1 MIRLHPLTALALVFQ
16 AALLALLLDRPLN
29 LALLAGLAAAYA
41 LTGGGLRW
49 WRWLVLGIVAST
61 WTMTLTQ
68 GLFYGGT
75 PRTVWLVLLPP
86 RAFPIGDPPGLYIYG
101 EGLAYGLVQSLRVNA
116 IVLFGAGLLARY
128 SAERLTAGLRAAGV
142 PGPLCFLA
150 AMALRHIPLLLADMR
165 DLWLAQRL
173 RGMRLAGAGVF
184 RVPRLVLLP
193 MLAANLRRSDEIAA
207 ALQSRGF
214 SLAAIAQTPRESA
227 PWGQRMVVWVFVAA
241 LALLFAAIVFT
252 RLHLAGA
259 LSLPAL
265 EPLYGWVVDYV

>member
-1 MIRLHPLTALALVFQ
+1 MTRLHPLTALALAFE
-16 AALLALLLDRPLN
+16 AAPLALLLDRPIN
-29 LALLAGLAAAYA
+29 LAVLAALATAFA

-49 WRWLVLGIVAST
+49 WRWLALGIVAGT
-61 WTMTLTQ
+61 WTMMLTQ
-68 GLFYGGT
+68 GLFYDGM
-75 PRTVWLVLLPP
+75 PRTVWVVLLPP
-86 RAFPIGDPPGLYIYG
+86 RAFPIGDPPGLYLYR
-101 EGLAYGLVQSLRVNA
+101 EGLAYGIVQSLRVHA
-116 IVLFGAGLLARY
+116 IVLLGVGLLSRY

-150 AMALRHIPLLLADMR
+150 AMALRHIPLLVSEVR

-173 RGMRLAGAGVF
+173 RGMRLAGAGLF
-184 RVPRLVLLP
+184 QVPRLVLLP
-193 MLAANLRRSDEIAA
+193 VLAANLRRSDEIAA

-214 SLAAIAQTPRESA
+214 STGTLANAPQESA
-227 PWGQRMVVWVFVAA
+227 PRAQRGAMWAGA
-241 LALLFAAIVFT
+241 LLLALLFAATLLT